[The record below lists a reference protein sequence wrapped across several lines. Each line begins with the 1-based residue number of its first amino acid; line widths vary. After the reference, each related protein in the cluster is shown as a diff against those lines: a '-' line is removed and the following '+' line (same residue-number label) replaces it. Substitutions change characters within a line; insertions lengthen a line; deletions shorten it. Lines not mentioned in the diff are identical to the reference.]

1 MRSSERGSAGKK
13 QEALESVLLVADNT
27 AGSKP
32 PTLYGSIFAG
42 RT

>member
-1 MRSSERGSAGKK
+1 MRSSERGSAGEK
-13 QEALESVLLVADNT
+13 QRVLESVLLVADNM

-32 PTLYGSIFAG
+32 PTLHGSIFAG

>member
-1 MRSSERGSAGKK
+1 MRSTERGSAGEK
-13 QEALESVLLVADNT
+13 QEVLESVLLVADNA

-32 PTLYGSIFAG
+32 PALRGSIFVV